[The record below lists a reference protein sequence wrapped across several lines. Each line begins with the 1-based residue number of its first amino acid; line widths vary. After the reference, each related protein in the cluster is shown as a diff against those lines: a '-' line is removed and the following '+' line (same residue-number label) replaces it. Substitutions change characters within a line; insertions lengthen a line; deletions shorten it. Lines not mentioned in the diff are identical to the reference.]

1 MTAEKRENCPV
12 LRATNVI
19 GDQWSLLILREFFLE
34 GPRRFQ
40 DLQEVLGVSP
50 NTLSARLKKLEQG
63 GVLGR
68 HVYTQNPPRAEYRL
82 TEAGQALAP
91 MMSALRDW
99 GQTHTPDLPN

>member
-1 MTAEKRENCPV
+1 MTVDKRDNCPV

-40 DLQEVLGVSP
+40 DLQDVLGVSP
-50 NTLSARLKKLEQG
+50 NTLSTRLKKLEQG
-63 GVLGR
+63 GVLDR
-68 HVYTQNPPRAEYRL
+68 HVYTQNPPRSEYRL

-91 MMSALRDW
+91 MMSALRSW
-99 GQTHTPDLPN
+99 GQMFTPDLPK